1 MISKRILKWYP
12 LFSGL
17 SDYMLEEISLIS
29 TEIQLE
35 EGEWLFCEE
44 AEADKFY
51 FVVDGEISLT
61 TQIYL
66 NDEVRHLEATEPVC
80 AGEILGWSAL
90 IKPHRYTLGGKAR
103 TKSKLI
109 QIDGAP
115 FRELLDDNPDYGYH
129 IIKNI
134 SEVIGE
140 RLIGKCIQFLSVI
153 LDSKDFPIE
162 KLYTPKCKK

>member
-12 LFSGL
+12 LFSNL

-29 TEIQLE
+29 NEIELE
-35 EGEWLFCEE
+35 EGDWLFCEE

-51 FVVDGEISLT
+51 IVVEGEISLT

-80 AGEILGWSAL
+80 TGEILGWSSL
-90 IKPHRYTLGGKAR
+90 IKPHQYTLGGKAR
-103 TKSKLI
+103 KTSALI
-109 QIDGAP
+109 EIDAKP
-115 FRELLDDNPDYGYH
+115 FRELLDDNPEDGYH
-129 IIKNI
+129 IIKNV

-153 LDSKDFPIE
+153 LDSEDFPIE